1 MADTQH
7 YYFKGSQS
15 TVPRPAAAASPGNFL
30 EMQTPRLHPD
40 FLTQTH
46 PVQGNLHFNKPSRRL
61 NRGLYSQSYGFSS
74 SHIQMWRLDH
84 KEGWASKNWCF
95 WIVVLEKTLES
106 PLDCKVI
113 KSVSPKG
120 NQAWIFIGRTDADTP
135 IFWSPDAKSQF
146 IRKDR
151 CWERLR
157 TRGEEGNRGWDGW
170 GASLTQWTWVWA
182 HTGRQGR
189 IGRPGVL
196 QSMGLQRVG
205 CDFTTG
211 Q

>member
-1 MADTQH
+1 
-7 YYFKGSQS
+7 
-15 TVPRPAAAASPGNFL
+15 
-30 EMQTPRLHPD
+30 
-40 FLTQTH
+40 
-46 PVQGNLHFNKPSRRL
+46 
-61 NRGLYSQSYGFSS
+61 
-74 SHIQMWRLDH
+74 MWRLDH

-95 WIVVLEKTLES
+95 WIVALEKTLES

-120 NQAWIFIGRTDADTP
+120 NQPWIFIGRTDADTP
-135 IFWSPDAKSQF
+135 IFWLPDAKSQF

-170 GASLTQWTWVWA
+170 RASLTQWTWVWA
-182 HTGRQGR
+182 HSGRQGR

-196 QSMGLQRVG
+196 QSMGLQSRMWLHSWTITTRRWWCTWKCVRRLVFNEQWMKCIQVRRRVSRFLRALG
-205 CDFTTG
+205 DTG
-211 Q
+211 EQVSKS